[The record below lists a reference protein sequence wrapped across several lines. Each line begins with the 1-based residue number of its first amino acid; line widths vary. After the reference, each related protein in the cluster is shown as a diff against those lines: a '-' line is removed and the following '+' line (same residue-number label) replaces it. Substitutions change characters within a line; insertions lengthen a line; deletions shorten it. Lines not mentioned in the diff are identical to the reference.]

1 MYTVINRMKIIF
13 KSILIIFIITI
24 SANSEIIKEIKV
36 NGNKRVSSATIKIF
50 SEIEVNSDLSVNQ
63 LNDVVKKL
71 YSTNFFNNVELIVE
85 KNILYISVI
94 ENPLIQTLTFEGV
107 KNKRIIKL
115 LNEKIEMREKSSF
128 IKNRVKNDEE
138 KIINILRTNGYYFSK
153 VTPKIK
159 KNDNNTVDLIFEI
172 DLGDKAYIRKIT
184 FIGNKKIKENK
195 LKKVIVSE
203 EAKFW
208 KFVSSRKF
216 LDLNRIKLDEK
227 LLYNFYKNKGYYN
240 VSVESSSAKVIDESN
255 FELIFNINAGKKYY
269 FGQIDLI
276 IPDEYSPESFKKII
290 NVKDKLKG
298 KTYSLNKIK
307 KILNEIDEIALTKEF
322 EFISAKYK
330 ENIIDNNINLLIKLE
345 ESKKFYIERINVFGN
360 YITEENVIRNS
371 LLVDEGDA
379 YNEILVNKSINEI
392 KSRRLFKTVNKIID
406 DGSSKD
412 LKIININVE
421 EQPTGEIFAG
431 AGTGTSGSSLSFGI
445 KENNYLGKGVKL
457 DSQVS
462 ISDTSLQG
470 SLTINNPN
478 YKNSQKSLITSLEAT
493 KIDQMSR
500 FGYEST
506 KTGFSIGTVFEQYE
520 DIYFSPSISNY
531 LETLK
536 TSSVASDAKK
546 KQKGDYFDS
555 SFNYGLSLNKLNQ
568 NFQPSSGFKSTFFQS
583 LPIYSDDYSI
593 ENKYDFVKYYSPNEN
608 AILSFRFLAQSINS
622 LTGDDV
628 RISKRIYIP
637 SKRLKGFE
645 FGKIG
650 PKDGNDYIGGN
661 YATAFNFAT
670 TLPGIFKDLET
681 IDFSFFVDAG
691 NVWGVDYSDTIDDN
705 SKIRTSSGL
714 AVDWLTPI
722 GPLSFSFAKPI
733 TKADTDRT
741 ENFRFDIGTTF

>member
-24 SANSEIIKEIKV
+24 SANCEIIKEIKV
-36 NGNKRVSSATIKIF
+36 NGNKRVSSETIKIF

-94 ENPLIQTLTFEGV
+94 ESPLIQTLTFEGV

-115 LNEKIEMREKSSF
+115 LNEQIEMREKSSF

-172 DLGDKAYIRKIT
+172 DLGDKAYIKKIN

-195 LKKVIVSE
+195 LKKVIISE

-462 ISDTSLQG
+462 ISDTALQG
-470 SLTINNPN
+470 SLTMNNPN
-478 YKNSQKSLITSLEAT
+478 YKNSQKSLRTSLEAT

-661 YATAFNFAT
+661 YATALNFAT

-681 IDFSFFVDAG
+681 IDFSFFVDAA

-705 SKIRTSSGL
+705 SKIRTSTGL

>member
-115 LNEKIEMREKSSF
+115 LNEQIEMREKSSF

-172 DLGDKAYIRKIT
+172 DLGDKAYIKKIT

-195 LKKVIVSE
+195 LKKVIISE

-330 ENIIDNNINLLIKLE
+330 ENIIDNNINLSIKLE

-462 ISDTSLQG
+462 ISDTALQG

-478 YKNSQKSLITSLEAT
+478 YKNSQKSLRTSLEAT

-661 YATAFNFAT
+661 YATALNFAT

-681 IDFSFFVDAG
+681 IDFSFFVDAA

-741 ENFRFDIGTTF
+741 ETFRFDIGTTF

>member
-172 DLGDKAYIRKIT
+172 DLGDKAYIKKIT

-195 LKKVIVSE
+195 LKKVIISE

-462 ISDTSLQG
+462 ISDTALQG
-470 SLTINNPN
+470 SLTMNNPN
-478 YKNSQKSLITSLEAT
+478 YKNSQKSLRTSLEAT

-608 AILSFRFLAQSINS
+608 AILSFRLLAQSINS

-661 YATAFNFAT
+661 YATALNFAT

-681 IDFSFFVDAG
+681 IDFSFFVDAA

-741 ENFRFDIGTTF
+741 ETFRFDIGTTF

>member
-107 KNKRIIKL
+107 KNKRIVKL
-115 LNEKIEMREKSSF
+115 LNEQIEMREKSSF

-172 DLGDKAYIRKIT
+172 DLGDKAYIKKIT

-345 ESKKFYIERINVFGN
+345 ESKKFYVERINVFGN

-462 ISDTSLQG
+462 ISDTALQG
-470 SLTINNPN
+470 SLTMNNPN
-478 YKNSQKSLITSLEAT
+478 YKNSQKSLRTSLEAT

-608 AILSFRFLAQSINS
+608 AILSFRLLAQSINS

-681 IDFSFFVDAG
+681 IDFSFFVDAA

-741 ENFRFDIGTTF
+741 ETFRFDIGTTF